1 MPLNYADQTVTR
13 IRRPFSVLSAL
24 GTAAH
29 HAYELGNGVGLVLQ
43 PELGLAGSL
52 GLWGVQLP
60 VWTAGAALGGRRW
73 DKPLAFWAGAG
84 LAGGLVHFVMWP
96 WRRTRLGVPALTTAE
111 GLSPAQLPPYNGI
124 LWLWSAA
131 SALAL
136 TLEVRRGARRWAVA
150 GLLTMPIMRL
160 SARHHFDWIRERRR
174 PTLPGGTGPF
184 VASSARS
191 PCASAPAS

>member
-1 MPLNYADQTVTR
+1 MTR

-29 HAYELGNGVGLVLQ
+29 HTYELSSGVGLVLQ

-60 VWTAGAALGGRRW
+60 VWTAGAAFGGRRW
-73 DKPLAFWAGAG
+73 DKPLALWAGAG
-84 LAGGLVHFVMWP
+84 LAGGLVHYVMWP

-136 TLEVRRGARRWAVA
+136 ALEVRRGARRWAVA

-160 SARHHFDWIRERRR
+160 SARHHFDWIRQQAERD
-174 PTLPGGTGPF
+174 
-184 VASSARS
+184 
-191 PCASAPAS
+191 PAWWNRAFRG